1 MLDSGADPMAI
12 FKLEFPFLEVLIG
25 DSKVN
30 MVKKQNMKR
39 KIGQDWE
46 LLTFDLPLN
55 FQLGLLVKNLNYNL
69 VDWIES

>member
-39 KIGQDWE
+39 KIGQD
-46 LLTFDLPLN
+46 
-55 FQLGLLVKNLNYNL
+55 
-69 VDWIES
+69 